1 MEKTSTFSGGQ
12 YRIQETQNPRFAT
25 EDDVPY
31 ILTLALD
38 FISTTPYAE
47 VGAVEED
54 VLDMIYQ
61 CLDHGCI
68 VFNGTGFLAATK
80 VPLFINKNINIA
92 QEFAWWAP
100 QGGGKGLREML
111 EQWASDTGTKI
122 VRMTS
127 IIGEDGG
134 RVVQNLAA
142 NGYTPIEIAHVKVL

>member
-1 MEKTSTFSGGQ
+1 MEKTSTFSAGQ
-12 YRIQETQNPRFAT
+12 YRIPETLSPRFAT

-80 VPLFINKNINIA
+80 VPLFINKNINIV

-100 QGGGKGLREML
+100 QGGGKDLREML

-127 IIGEDGG
+127 IIGGDGG
-134 RVVQNLAA
+134 KVVQNLAS